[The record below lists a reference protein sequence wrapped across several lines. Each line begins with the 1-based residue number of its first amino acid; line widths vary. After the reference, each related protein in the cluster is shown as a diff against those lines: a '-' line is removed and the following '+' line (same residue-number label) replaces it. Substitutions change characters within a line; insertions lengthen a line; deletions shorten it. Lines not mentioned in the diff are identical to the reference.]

1 MNPVAK
7 VIDNITYDT
16 MSQMIFL
23 LSVVGVIIGGGC
35 VIYYFYSKKQAE
47 KSDGGSE
54 SKSSESS
61 ENEPSESKP
70 SEGSENKSLGGLD
83 DSVKI
88 PEEDMLVEDN
98 TPWIDILDKIWDI
111 YI

>member
-47 KSDGGSE
+47 KSVGKSDGGSE
-54 SKSSESS
+54 SKPSESS
-61 ENEPSESKP
+61 ENEPSES
-70 SEGSENKSLGGLD
+70 KSLGGLD